1 MADGGTGG
9 EIYRLHRTGVK
20 RRLELRLELTAEEP
34 ISGSL
39 ELRGSLHG
47 PERLRS
53 EHRQNDAHENHSWNI
68 AKEVAVLRA
77 VTVEA
82 SRRRL

>member
-1 MADGGTGG
+1 MADGGTGR

-20 RRLELRLELTAEEP
+20 RRLEFDWNARRKSQFP
-34 ISGSL
+34 GL

-47 PERLRS
+47 LERLRS
-53 EHRQNDAHENHSWNI
+53 ERRQNDAHENPSWNV
-68 AKEVAVLRA
+68 AKKVAVLQA